1 MSGKAVEDVPTA
13 VQEFIMASVFGWT
26 IKEIR
31 SLSDKD
37 FKTFSPMALNK
48 FVVDCFKPGLG

>member
-1 MSGKAVEDVPTA
+1 MSGKAVDDVPTA
-13 VQEFIMASVFGWT
+13 VQEFVMASVFGWT

-31 SLSDKD
+31 SMSDRD
-37 FKTFSPMALNK
+37 FRTFAPMAINK